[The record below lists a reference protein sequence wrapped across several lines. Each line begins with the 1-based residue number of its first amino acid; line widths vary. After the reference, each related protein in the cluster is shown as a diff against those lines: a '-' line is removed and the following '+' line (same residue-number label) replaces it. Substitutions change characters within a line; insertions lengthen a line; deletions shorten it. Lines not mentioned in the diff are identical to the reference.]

1 MNQANVLT
9 QKGPEFQPSEIRNKF
24 LERHKTDP
32 LLVRSPGRINFIGEH
47 TDYNEGFVM
56 PAAIDRDILV
66 AIGYSGE
73 SRSTLYSVKHD
84 ETLEFDVTHPEKV
97 AFPSWANYLLGV
109 VRQFVDKGYDV
120 KPIHAI
126 IDGNV
131 PTGAGLS
138 SSAALECGFAFALD
152 HLHGFGISKLDLIH
166 IAQWSE
172 HHYVG
177 VKCGIM
183 DQFSSMMGAAG
194 KAFVLDCRSL
204 TYEYFPI
211 DLKDYAIVLCDSM
224 VKHSLANSAYNTR
237 RAECE
242 KGVSILKAHYPSIQ
256 SLRDVTREMIEAHRA
271 EFSSKEYDRCT
282 YVVAE
287 NQRVL
292 LAADDLAKGDLASFG
307 QRMYE
312 THDGLSRLYEV
323 SCLELDF
330 LVDEAKKFGGVIGS
344 RMMGGGFG
352 GCTINLVQK
361 GRVNE
366 FIETL
371 SSAYRKNIHR
381 DMHAYVVAL
390 RDGTSIIPSIANPS
404 LL

>member
-1 MNQANVLT
+1 MNQPNVLT

-24 LERHKTDP
+24 LERHKTEP

-66 AIGYSGE
+66 AMGASEDG
-73 SRSTLYSVKHD
+73 RSTLYSVKHD
-84 ETLEFDVTHPEKV
+84 ETLEFDVKHPEKV
-97 AFPSWANYLLGV
+97 TFPAWANYLLGV

-126 IDGNV
+126 VDGNV

-152 HLHGFGISKLDLIH
+152 HLHGFNIPKLDLIH

-172 HHYVG
+172 HNYVG

-204 TYEYFPI
+204 AYEYFSL

-224 VKHSLANSAYNTR
+224 VKHSLANTAYNTR

-256 SLRDVTREMIEAHRA
+256 SLRDVTRDMIEAHRA
-271 EFSSKEYDRCT
+271 EFSAKEYDRCT

-292 LAADDLAKGDLASFG
+292 LAADDLAKGDLTSFG

-330 LVDEAKKFGGVIGS
+330 LVDEAKKFGGVIGA

-361 GRVNE
+361 RRVNE

-371 SSAYRKNIHR
+371 SSAYRKNLHR

-390 RDGTSIIPSIANPS
+390 KDGTSVIPSIAKPS